1 MLFSL
6 YIHCLYIG
14 KKTCLNKGP
23 QSKSKQKKILEADN
37 YDLSLAEVHIT
48 SGS

>member
-1 MLFSL
+1 MLFGL
-6 YIHCLYIG
+6 YIHCLYIE
-14 KKTCLNKGP
+14 KKTLNTGH

>member
-1 MLFSL
+1 MLFGL
-6 YIHCLYIG
+6 YIHCLYIE
-14 KKTCLNKGP
+14 KKKCLNTGH
-23 QSKSKQKKILEADN
+23 QSKSKQQKILEADN